1 MCEQEAAEV
10 AVKGHDVTFSS
21 KHSVNLGPLS
31 VSITPLPPLEALPV
45 PLAAE
50 AQGAEL
56 TSKLKQIPTPDG
68 ASSNAAALFR

>member
-1 MCEQEAAEV
+1 M
-10 AVKGHDVTFSS
+10 
-21 KHSVNLGPLS
+21 
-31 VSITPLPPLEALPV
+31 

-68 ASSNAAALFR
+68 TSSNAAALFR